1 VYHVHILDGK
11 FMNMQKCIKKCHGI
25 VLRWLMLGQF

>member
-1 VYHVHILDGK
+1 
-11 FMNMQKCIKKCHGI
+11 MNMQKCIKKCHGI